1 MSEQK
6 IGLLT
11 NGVRFGSERENN
23 DFYATDPVAVERL
36 LEVETFSKNILE
48 PCSGLNHI
56 VNILRDK
63 GYNVKST
70 DIIDRGC
77 QDEVKDIFT
86 YESAGDRDIITN
98 PPYKNVSEY
107 VEKMYDM
114 LEEGHKMA
122 LLLKL
127 TFLEGQSR
135 KKFFEEKPFSR
146 LWVHSKRIS
155 CMINGREDKKNGCVA
170 YGWYIWEKG
179 YKGESI
185 VKWL

>member
-11 NGVRFGSERENN
+11 NGVRFGSDREDN

-36 LEVETFSKNILE
+36 LEVEKFTNNILE

-56 VNILRDK
+56 VNVLRNK
-63 GYNVKST
+63 GYDVRST
-70 DIIDRGC
+70 DVIDRGC
-77 QDEVKDIFT
+77 QDEIRDIFE
-86 YESAGDRDIITN
+86 YEKVGRDIITN
-98 PPYKNVSEY
+98 PPYKDCLKY

-135 KKFFEEKPFSR
+135 KKFFEEHPFSR

-170 YGWYIWEKG
+170 YGWYIWEKD